1 MPLRSDS
8 ENFALI
14 RVIGVG
20 GGGSNAVNRMI
31 RAELMG
37 VEFIAVNTD
46 AQALLQSD
54 APHKIRIGD
63 KITRGLGA
71 GGDPVIGQRAAEDD
85 SEKIYEALKDS
96 DMVFITAGMGGGT
109 GSGAAPVIAEIARDL
124 GALTIGVVTKPFS
137 FEGARRRLNAEKAS
151 EALRDKVDTLITI
164 PNDRLKDVVSKDT
177 SIVDAFRVVDDVL
190 RQGVQGISDLIT
202 VPGLINL
209 DFADVR
215 TIMKDAGSALMGI
228 GRGSGE
234 DRAAEAARQAI
245 ASPLLEVNI
254 AGAQGVLFNVTG
266 GPGLGLFEV
275 DAAAEIAKGTA
286 DPEAN
291 IIFGTVIDERMGD
304 DVMITVIATGFDAA
318 RKREPH
324 RVTASAMPDLASI
337 RVGGDDRDY
346 MRELQGHRA
355 AATIPVTPERSS
367 EGSDQAAAMS
377 QSGVPASSVGD
388 GAGASSRGAMPP
400 LGGQSLESSRRVPEV
415 EDLDIPAFL
424 RRSR

>member
-71 GGDPVIGQRAAEDD
+71 GGDPGIGQRAAEEDA
-85 SEKIYEALKDS
+85 EKIYEALKDS
-96 DMVFITAGMGGGT
+96 DMVFITCGMGGGT
-109 GSGAAPVIAEIARDL
+109 GSGATPVIAEVARDL

-137 FEGARRRLNAEKAS
+137 FEGARRRLNAEKAA
-151 EALRDKVDTLITI
+151 ELLRDKVDTLITI
-164 PNDRLKDVVSKDT
+164 PNDRLKDVVQKET
-177 SIVDAFRVVDDVL
+177 SILDAFRVVDDVL

-215 TIMKDAGSALMGI
+215 TVMKDAGSALMGI
-228 GRGSGE
+228 GRASGE
-234 DRAAEAARQAI
+234 GRAANAAKEAI
-245 ASPLLEVNI
+245 SSPLLEVNI
-254 AGAQGVLFNVTG
+254 SGAQGVLFNITG
-266 GPGLGLFEV
+266 GPSLALYEV
-275 DAAAEIAKGTA
+275 DEAAEIIKSTA

-304 DVMITVIATGFDAA
+304 EIAITVIATGFDAS
-318 RKREPH
+318 RKRDAVRTFAPASVDVAGSLRAARDHDLVDVSVRQPTAIPVGAES
-324 RVTASAMPDLASI
+324 ASAPAAMS
-337 RVGGDDRDY
+337 
-346 MRELQGHRA
+346 A
-355 AATIPVTPERSS
+355 AATP
-367 EGSDQAAAMS
+367 
-377 QSGVPASSVGD
+377 SGAPGT
-388 GAGASSRGAMPP
+388 GQPRAGMEPRRGP
-400 LGGQSLESSRRVPEV
+400 QVEV

-424 RRSR
+424 RRHR

>member
-14 RVIGVG
+14 RVIGIG

-54 APHKIRIGD
+54 APHKIRVGD

-71 GGDPVIGQRAAEDD
+71 GGDPTIGQRAAEEDA
-85 SEKIYEALKDS
+85 EKIYEALKDS

-109 GSGAAPVIAEIARDL
+109 GSGAAPVIAEVARDL

-137 FEGARRRLNAEKAS
+137 FEGARRRLNAEKAT

-164 PNDRLKDVVSKDT
+164 PNDRLKDVVSKET
-177 SIVDAFRVVDDVL
+177 SIIDAFRVVDDVL

-215 TIMKDAGSALMGI
+215 TVMKDAGSALMGI
-228 GRGSGE
+228 GRASGE
-234 DRAAEAARQAI
+234 GRAAAAAKEAT

-254 AGAQGVLFNVTG
+254 SGAQGVLFNVTG
-266 GPGLGLFEV
+266 GPTLGLYEV
-275 DAAAEIAKGTA
+275 DEAAEIIKQTA

-304 DVMITVIATGFDAA
+304 EVSITVIATGFDAS
-318 RKREPH
+318 RKREVQRAQTTAP
-324 RVTASAMPDLASI
+324 VEVASALRMARDREQMAAE
-337 RVGGDDRDY
+337 RVPTAIPVNPALTNGTTDQTPSGGDS
-346 MRELQGHRA
+346 LQ
-355 AATIPVTPERSS
+355 P
-367 EGSDQAAAMS
+367 AAMV
-377 QSGVPASSVGD
+377 QPRN
-388 GAGASSRGAMPP
+388 GAEIRRGPV
-400 LGGQSLESSRRVPEV
+400 QEV

-424 RRSR
+424 RRHR

>member
-14 RVIGVG
+14 RVIGIG

-71 GGDPVIGQRAAEDD
+71 GGDPGIGQRAAEEDA
-85 SEKIYEALKDS
+85 EKIAEAIKDS

-109 GSGAAPVIAEIARDL
+109 GSGAAPVLAEVARDL

-137 FEGARRRLNAEKAS
+137 FEGARRRLNAEKAT
-151 EALRDKVDTLITI
+151 ELLRDKVDTLITI
-164 PNDRLKDVVSKDT
+164 PNDRLKDVVQKET

-215 TIMKDAGSALMGI
+215 TVMREAGSALMGI
-228 GRGSGE
+228 GRASGE
-234 DRAAEAARQAI
+234 GRAANAAKQAI
-245 ASPLLEVNI
+245 SSPLLEVNI
-254 AGAQGVLFNVTG
+254 SGAQGVLFNITG
-266 GPGLGLFEV
+266 GPNLGLYEV
-275 DAAAEIAKGTA
+275 DEAAEIIKSTA

-304 DVMITVIATGFDAA
+304 EITITVIATGFDSSRKRDAA
-318 RKREPH
+318 RTFTTAANSSTTSLRSVRDHGQLQEVPV
-324 RVTASAMPDLASI
+324 RAPSVIPIGSDAAAADAGSPLAASAGQPLSGARAS
-337 RVGGDDRDY
+337 
-346 MRELQGHRA
+346 L
-355 AATIPVTPERSS
+355 
-367 EGSDQAAAMS
+367 DQ
-377 QSGVPASSVGD
+377 PR
-388 GAGASSRGAMPP
+388 RGP
-400 LGGQSLESSRRVPEV
+400 QVEV

-424 RRSR
+424 RRHRSD

>member
-31 RAELMG
+31 RAEMMG
-37 VEFIAVNTD
+37 VEFIACNTD

-71 GGDPVIGQRAAEDD
+71 GGDASIGARAAEEDRD
-85 SEKIYEALKDS
+85 KIADALADS
-96 DMVFITAGMGGGT
+96 DMVFITAGLGGGT
-109 GSGAAPVIAEIARDL
+109 GSGAAPVVAEIAKEA

-137 FEGARRRLNAEKAS
+137 FEGARRKLVAEKAA
-151 EALRDKVDTLITI
+151 ELLKEKVDTLITI
-164 PNDRLKDVVSKDT
+164 PNDRLRDVVQKNT

-190 RQGVQGISDLIT
+190 RQGVAGISDIIT

-228 GRGSGE
+228 GRASG
-234 DRAAEAARQAI
+234 DNRALEAARQAV

-254 AGAQGVLFNVTG
+254 AGAQGILFNISGSSNLTLWEVT
-266 GPGLGLFEV
+266 E
-275 DAAAEIAKGTA
+275 AAEEIKAAA

-291 IIFGTVIDERMGD
+291 IIFGTSFNERLGEE
-304 DVMITVIATGFDAA
+304 VMITVIATGFDARRRTETVRTTAAERIGTLSASRPGAAFPAGGTPIPA
-318 RKREPH
+318 RDFLADLERQRGEVDVDVPVRDEPVAVPV
-324 RVTASAMPDLASI
+324 RS
-337 RVGGDDRDY
+337 VGQAPAPKAAAYGDDI
-346 MRELQGHRA
+346 E
-355 AATIPVTPERSS
+355 IPS
-367 EGSDQAAAMS
+367 
-377 QSGVPASSVGD
+377 
-388 GAGASSRGAMPP
+388 
-400 LGGQSLESSRRVPEV
+400 
-415 EDLDIPAFL
+415 FL
-424 RRSR
+424 RRPK

>member
-71 GGDPVIGQRAAEDD
+71 GGDPGIGQRAAEEDA
-85 SEKIYEALKDS
+85 EKIYEALKDS

-109 GSGAAPVIAEIARDL
+109 GSGAAPVIAEVARDL

-137 FEGARRRLNAEKAS
+137 FEGARRRLNAEKAT

-164 PNDRLKDVVSKDT
+164 PNDRLKDVVNKDT
-177 SIVDAFRVVDDVL
+177 SILDAFRVVDDVL

-215 TIMKDAGSALMGI
+215 AVMKDAGSALMGI
-228 GRGSGE
+228 GRASGE
-234 DRAAEAARQAI
+234 GRAAAAAKEAT
-245 ASPLLEVNI
+245 ASPLLELNI
-254 AGAQGVLFNVTG
+254 AGAQGVLFNITG
-266 GPGLGLFEV
+266 GPSLGLYEV
-275 DAAAEIAKGTA
+275 DEAAEIIKQTA

-304 DVMITVIATGFDAA
+304 EVSITVIATGFDAS
-318 RKREPH
+318 RKRE
-324 RVTASAMPDLASI
+324 RVAAQTTGSVEVASALRMARDREQFGSERMPTAIPVNAMPSSNGTALPGSAE
-337 RVGGDDRDY
+337 
-346 MRELQGHRA
+346 ELQP
-355 AATIPVTPERSS
+355 AATVQPRSGQ
-367 EGSDQAAAMS
+367 EIR
-377 QSGVPASSVGD
+377 
-388 GAGASSRGAMPP
+388 RGP
-400 LGGQSLESSRRVPEV
+400 QQEV

-424 RRSR
+424 RRHR

>member
-54 APHKIRIGD
+54 APHKIRVGD

-71 GGDPVIGQRAAEDD
+71 GGDPTIGQRAAEEDA
-85 SEKIYEALKDS
+85 EKIYEALKDS

-137 FEGARRRLNAEKAS
+137 FEGARRRLNAEKSS
-151 EALRDKVDTLITI
+151 EQLRDKVDTLITI
-164 PNDRLKDVVSKDT
+164 PNDRLKDVVNKET
-177 SIVDAFRVVDDVL
+177 SIIDAFRVVDDVL

-215 TIMKDAGSALMGI
+215 TVMKDAGSALMGI
-228 GRGSGE
+228 GRASG
-234 DRAAEAARQAI
+234 DNRAAEAAREAT

-254 AGAQGVLFNVTG
+254 AGAQGVLFNITG
-266 GPGLGLFEV
+266 GPTLSLFEV
-275 DAAAEIAKGTA
+275 DEAAEIIKQTA

-304 DVMITVIATGFDAA
+304 EVAITVIATGFDAS
-318 RKREPH
+318 RKRELTRAQTTAP
-324 RVTASAMPDLASI
+324 VEVASALRMA
-337 RVGGDDRDY
+337 RDREQMTND
-346 MRELQGHRA
+346 RISTA
-355 AATIPVTPERSS
+355 IPVGAMTQ
-367 EGSDQAAAMS
+367 GSQPAAMS
-377 QSGVPASSVGD
+377 AEAEIPELQTAA
-388 GAGASSRGAMPP
+388 AGQPRNGQELRRGP
-400 LGGQSLESSRRVPEV
+400 QQEI

-424 RRSR
+424 RRHR

>member
-71 GGDPVIGQRAAEDD
+71 GGDPGIGQRAAEEDA
-85 SEKIYEALKDS
+85 EKIYEALKDS

-109 GSGAAPVIAEIARDL
+109 GSGAAPVIAEVARDL

-137 FEGARRRLNAEKAS
+137 FEGARRRLNAEKAT

-164 PNDRLKDVVSKDT
+164 PNDRLKDVVNKET
-177 SIVDAFRVVDDVL
+177 SILDAFRVVDDVL

-202 VPGLINL
+202 VPGMINL

-215 TIMKDAGSALMGI
+215 TVMKDAGSALMGI
-228 GRGSGE
+228 GRASGE
-234 DRAAEAARQAI
+234 GRAAAAAREAT
-245 ASPLLEVNI
+245 ASPLLELNI
-254 AGAQGVLFNVTG
+254 AGAQGVLFNITG
-266 GPGLGLFEV
+266 GPSLGLYEV
-275 DAAAEIAKGTA
+275 DEAAEIIKQTA

-304 DVMITVIATGFDAA
+304 EVAITVIATGFDAS
-318 RKREPH
+318 RKREIARSQTSAP
-324 RVTASAMPDLASI
+324 VEVASALRMARDREQFGSDRTPTAIPVNPMPSMNGSQA
-337 RVGGDDRDY
+337 GE
-346 MRELQGHRA
+346 ELQP
-355 AATIPVTPERSS
+355 AATVQPRSGQ
-367 EGSDQAAAMS
+367 EIR
-377 QSGVPASSVGD
+377 
-388 GAGASSRGAMPP
+388 RGP
-400 LGGQSLESSRRVPEV
+400 QQEV

-424 RRSR
+424 RRHR